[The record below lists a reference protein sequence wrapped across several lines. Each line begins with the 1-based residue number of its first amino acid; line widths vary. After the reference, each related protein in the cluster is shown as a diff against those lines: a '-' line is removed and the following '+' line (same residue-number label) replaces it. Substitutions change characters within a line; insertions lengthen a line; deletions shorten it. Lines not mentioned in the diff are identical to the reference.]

1 MYLINIHKEMMWL
14 KVVNW
19 AQKKKIK
26 VEDVSTSQVIE
37 ALKSD
42 FRGIS
47 YSKNNR

>member
-1 MYLINIHKEMMWL
+1 MMWL

-26 VEDVSTSQVIE
+26 VEDISTPQIIE
-37 ALKSD
+37 ALKAD

-47 YSKNNR
+47 YLKNTR